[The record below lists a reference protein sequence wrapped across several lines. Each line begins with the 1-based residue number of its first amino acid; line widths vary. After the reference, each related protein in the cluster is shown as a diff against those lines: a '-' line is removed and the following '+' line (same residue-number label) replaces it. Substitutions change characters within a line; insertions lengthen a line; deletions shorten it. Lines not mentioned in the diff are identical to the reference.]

1 MNKREQSILIGLFV
15 LIIIVVIGI
24 GITFYVTR
32 IAPAQLAYVES
43 AQFAA
48 TQRQLER
55 NLDRVMTPDG

>member
-1 MNKREQSILIGLFV
+1 MKRSEKNILIGLSI
-15 LIIIVVIGI
+15 LIIIMVIGI